1 MSYRQEKPYGLRN
14 RVIKTMVSGKVVGY
28 VIGRIFQCL
37 VVIFISTTVVFII
50 PNGNGYEPD

>member
-1 MSYRQEKPYGLRN
+1 
-14 RVIKTMVSGKVVGY
+14 MVSGKVVGY

-50 PNGNGYEPD
+50 RMATDMSPIESISER